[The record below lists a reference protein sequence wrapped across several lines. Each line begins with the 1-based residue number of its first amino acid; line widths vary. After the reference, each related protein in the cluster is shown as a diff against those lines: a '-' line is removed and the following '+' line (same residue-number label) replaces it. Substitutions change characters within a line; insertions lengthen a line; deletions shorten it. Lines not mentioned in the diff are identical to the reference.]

1 MSKRTAS
8 DKETRESRK
17 EHLSTLSHDSLVRK
31 LIKCE
36 DEVKSL
42 KLRLESEARTRRK
55 VEADL
60 ESMTAYKRKLEREK
74 RLRGVQP
81 VRLMVEYFVEQV
93 NQPGED
99 GYLGDE
105 TEVETIGIA
114 SETVIA
120 LEWSVYSDNHAAFEP
135 SGYHLRGV
143 DSEYGEFDIPDVFAY
158 TTPDGKRWE
167 LESEEDDDA

>member
-8 DKETRESRK
+8 DKETREARK
-17 EHLSTLSHDSLVRK
+17 EHLSALSHDSLVWK

-42 KLRLESEARTRRK
+42 KLRLESEERTRRK

-60 ESMTAYKRKLEREK
+60 DSMTAYKRKLEREK
-74 RLRGVQP
+74 RLHGVQP
-81 VRLMVEYFVEQV
+81 VRLMVEYFNEQV
-93 NQPGED
+93 NQPGVD
-99 GYLGDE
+99 GYQGDE
-105 TEVETIGIA
+105 TTLEPIGIV

-120 LEWSVYSDNHAAFEP
+120 LEWSVYSDNEAAFEP
-135 SGYHLRGV
+135 TGYHLRGV
-143 DSEYGEFDIPDVFAY
+143 DSEYDEFDIPEVFAY

-167 LESEEDDDA
+167 LEREEDDDA